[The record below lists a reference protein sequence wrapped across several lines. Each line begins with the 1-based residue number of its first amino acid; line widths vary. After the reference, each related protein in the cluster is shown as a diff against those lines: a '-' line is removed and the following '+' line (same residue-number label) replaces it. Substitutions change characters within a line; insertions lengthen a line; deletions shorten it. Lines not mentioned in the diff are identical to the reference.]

1 MSASLMTARFG
12 ELPFVR
18 SENRTALHARLPDA
32 SFDKCSVLE
41 IKNSALFLAIAVSD
55 IKDIKRGQTF
65 SATLERPGR
74 DIERRSARLIIDYFW
89 EIKNSAPF
97 LANVVPEIKQ
107 IKQIKRRRTLSAATA
122 GGGGGGRCRDP
133 DMTSIGFD
141 FFQTDS
147 RQSVEF

>member
-74 DIERRSARLIIDYFW
+74 DVERRSARLIIDYFGKSKTPRPSW
-89 EIKNSAPF
+89 QTSFRKSNKSNKSNTAERF
-97 LANVVPEIKQ
+97 
-107 IKQIKRRRTLSAATA
+107 RRRPPEEAEEGDAETRT
-122 GGGGGGRCRDP
+122 
-133 DMTSIGFD
+133 
-141 FFQTDS
+141 
-147 RQSVEF
+147 